1 MQLKK
6 VIEELGNQ
14 LQSIKWNNNRLKN
27 ETRDHKIK
35 ASREAGHAAKLQKQ
49 QEEMKVEIFKLE
61 DEKKQV
67 QKSLKEKETELYNQK
82 FKI

>member
-1 MQLKK
+1 
-6 VIEELGNQ
+6 
-14 LQSIKWNNNRLKN
+14 
-27 ETRDHKIK
+27 
-35 ASREAGHAAKLQKQ
+35 
-49 QEEMKVEIFKLE
+49 MKVEIFKLE